1 MSLLD
6 DFSVNARTCAG
17 KVSRKADAAVELS
30 RLKLAENR
38 IGREISK
45 SLKLLGAKV
54 YKAYSINDST
64 LDVGNDVEVIRDMY
78 DRLKTIRTQIN
89 ALKKSE
95 FSYSADKSCESQ
107 E

>member
-6 DFSVNARTCAG
+6 DFSVNARACAG

-38 IGREISK
+38 LGHEISK

-64 LDVGNDVEVIRDMY
+64 LDVGNDVEGIRDMY

>member
-1 MSLLD
+1 M
-6 DFSVNARTCAG
+6 
-17 KVSRKADAAVELS
+17 
-30 RLKLAENR
+30 
-38 IGREISK
+38 
-45 SLKLLGAKV
+45 